1 MILDRFAHRFR
12 GILLLTLLG
21 LAGCSTLS
29 PPAPSTSAKASSRF
43 DLPSGGVIRP
53 PNGMSREQAVN
64 EITSRSVLLLGT
76 PYRLGGSHPSEGLD
90 CSGLIS
96 HVMADAFKIRFPR
109 TTEEQATV
117 GIEIPRRE
125 LAPGD
130 LVFFNTTGRANSH
143 VGVYLGDRRFVHAPT
158 SRGVVRIESLD
169 QGYWARRFDQARR
182 VIAMN

>member
-1 MILDRFAHRFR
+1 MILDRFAHRLHA
-12 GILLLTLLG
+12 ILLFTLLG
-21 LAGCSTLS
+21 LAGCSTLA
-29 PPAPSTSAKASSRF
+29 PPPPSTSAKPSGRF
-43 DLPSGGVIRP
+43 DVPSGGLIRL
-53 PNGMSREQAVN
+53 PNGMSRDQAVS
-64 EITSRSVLLLGT
+64 EVTSRSVLLLGT
-76 PYRLGGSHPSEGLD
+76 PYKLGGSHPSEGLD

-117 GIEIPRRE
+117 GVEISRRE

-143 VGVYLGDRRFVHAPT
+143 VGVYLGERRFVHAPT
-158 SRGVVRIESLD
+158 ARGVVRIESLD
-169 QGYWARRFDQARR
+169 QGYWAKRFDQARR